1 MNPAAQTVS
10 DLFDPEL
17 RATGQ
22 LPVEVHCHGFG
33 PVDFSDLGALDL
45 DRLEAAA
52 SPRASASFPPFT
64 SIATASMPS
73 RR

>member
-1 MNPAAQTVS
+1 MTPATQTVS
-10 DLFDPEL
+10 DLFAPEL
-17 RATGQ
+17 KATGQ

-33 PVDFSDLGALDL
+33 PVDFSDLDALDL

-52 SPRASASFPPFT
+52 VAEGVSSFPPFT
-64 SIATASMPS
+64 STATASMPS